1 MGSEKVDARKGGF
14 VDMQIRHGRWMV
26 MVKERERAWEMWSCS
41 LAEEKVLGSLAV
53 ATQLDMLAEVRL
65 LYSLAGARL
74 LGSWTGETQS
84 RTLAVEILPDSMSL
98 LWLAHTL
105 A

>member
-1 MGSEKVDARKGGF
+1 
-14 VDMQIRHGRWMV
+14 

-41 LAEEKVLGSLAV
+41 LAGEKMLGSLAV
-53 ATQLDMLAEVRL
+53 AMQLDMLAEVRRL
-65 LYSLAGARL
+65 DTLVEARQ

-84 RTLAVEILPDSMSL
+84 RILAVEILPDSMSL